1 MAFRFKSSV
10 LRKCL
15 LFCLRLAMRK
25 ATKSRKTA
33 DSAAK
38 RALQRERKSHL
49 LPAHSPEA
57 FKAVAAL
64 IISDPPAWLVEHLW
78 QWSSAIY
85 LGDGVELRQPTR
97 TEMRNILGKVS
108 EAAGL
113 LQRAL
118 AEPSV
123 CEFLDAGGDE
133 PLNAPVKLQILLGEI
148 KRRADRASERTNLVN
163 EKGKGKPGRGRAQVD
178 EVIST
183 RVFCSILF
191 AEAWNYVRGEFP
203 APHNLKAAQA
213 LELYWNLCGC
223 ERDSWGDEPQNA
235 WRDHLATAAR
245 TPAERERAEFRRHM
259 HELSRHAN
267 SLQPD
272 AARGDGN

>member
-1 MAFRFKSSV
+1 MKKAPKR
-10 LRKCL
+10 
-15 LFCLRLAMRK
+15 RK
-25 ATKSRKTA
+25 AA
-33 DSAAK
+33 DSASK
-38 RALQRERKSHL
+38 RASRRERKSHL
-49 LPAHSPEA
+49 RPAHSIEA
-57 FKAVAAL
+57 FKPVAAL
-64 IISDPPAWLVEHLW
+64 IASDPPDWLPEYFQ
-78 QWSSAIY
+78 QWAPTIY
-85 LGDGVELRQPTR
+85 LSDAVELRQPTR
-97 TEMRNILGKVS
+97 AEMKKLLSEVS
-108 EAAGL
+108 KAAGL

-133 PLNAPVKLQILLGEI
+133 PLDAPVKLQILLGEI
-148 KRRADRASERTNLVN
+148 KRRADRASEQTKLVN
-163 EKGKGKPGRGRAQVD
+163 EMGKGKPGRGRAQVG
-178 EVIST
+178 EVISA
-183 RVFCSILF
+183 RAFCAILF
-191 AEAWNYVRGEFP
+191 AEAWNGVWGEFP
-203 APHNLKAAQA
+203 APRNLKAAQA
-213 LELYWNLCGC
+213 LELYWDLCGC

>member
-1 MAFRFKSSV
+1 MT
-10 LRKCL
+10 
-15 LFCLRLAMRK
+15 K
-25 ATKSRKTA
+25 ATKGRKIA

-49 LPAHSPEA
+49 LPAYSLEA
-57 FKAVAAL
+57 FRPLAAL
-64 IISDPPAWLVEHLW
+64 IISDPPDWLVEHLR
-78 QWSSAIY
+78 QWSSSIY
-85 LGDGVELRQPTR
+85 LSDGVELRQPTR
-97 TEMRNILGKVS
+97 TEMRNILGKVR

-113 LQRAL
+113 LQQAL

-123 CEFLDAGGDE
+123 CDFLDAGGNE

-148 KRRADRASERTNLVN
+148 KLRADRASEQTNLVN
-163 EKGKGKPGRGRAQVD
+163 EKGRGKPGRGRAQVG

-183 RVFCSILF
+183 RVFCAILF
-191 AEAWNYVRGEFP
+191 AEAWNRVWGEFP
-203 APHNLKAAQA
+203 APRNLKAAQA
-213 LELYWNLCGC
+213 LELYWDLCGC
-223 ERDSWGDEPQNA
+223 ERDSWGDEPHNA
-235 WRDHLATAAR
+235 WRDHLATAASA
-245 TPAERERAEFRRHM
+245 PADKERAGFRRHM